1 MTPYTIKNCP
11 FCGSE
16 GELIKTTT
24 GIDHTGIIQHT
35 YKVKCKECEAET
47 RTCAS
52 RIFQDEE
59 GVVNIDANGA
69 IDAITL
75 WNMRKEA
82 EDE

>member
-1 MTPYTIKNCP
+1 MTQYTIKNCP

-24 GIDHTGIIQHT
+24 GIDHAGTIQHT
-35 YKVKCKECEAET
+35 YKVKCKKCGAET

-59 GVVNIDANGA
+59 GVVYIEANGA
-69 IDAITL
+69 TDAIDL
-75 WNMRKEA
+75 WNMRKEKKN
-82 EDE
+82 D

>member
-1 MTPYTIKNCP
+1 MKPCAIKNCP
-11 FCGSE
+11 FCGSK

-24 GIDHTGIIQHT
+24 SIDYAGIIQHT
-35 YKVKCKECEAET
+35 YKVKCKECDAET

-75 WNMRKEA
+75 WNRRA